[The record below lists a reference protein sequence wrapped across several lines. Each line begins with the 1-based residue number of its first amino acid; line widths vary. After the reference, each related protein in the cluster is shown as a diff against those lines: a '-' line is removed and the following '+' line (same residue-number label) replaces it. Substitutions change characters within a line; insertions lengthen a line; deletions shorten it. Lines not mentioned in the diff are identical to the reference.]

1 MTTCDHGQPRLVTID
16 SKFRIEPESRGSSL
30 ASLYHALM
38 RSTGKVLHEH
48 GYAVFRPR
56 ERQRYRWLLCVP
68 KVFASSLA
76 DGHAT
81 STSTPSSKPVRPHGA
96 TPETIGLKFVK
107 TSSEIVESVLARSA
121 MIRYKLL
128 LCQTGR
134 CR

>member
-1 MTTCDHGQPRLVTID
+1 
-16 SKFRIEPESRGSSL
+16 
-30 ASLYHALM
+30 
-38 RSTGKVLHEH
+38 
-48 GYAVFRPR
+48 
-56 ERQRYRWLLCVP
+56 
-68 KVFASSLA
+68 
-76 DGHAT
+76 
-81 STSTPSSKPVRPHGA
+81 VRPLGA